1 MRFGPRSAEATKPFS
16 VGLFIASSMPNSTL
30 DARRIARRVGGTQTM
45 TQPIFKAAAAA
56 LLALLCAQ
64 APVHAQAYP
73 TRTIRIVIPFP
84 PGGTSDILARTLAQK
99 LTDEWGQQVIAEN
112 RPGAAGNVASE
123 HVAKSKPDGYTLLI
137 NTVGTHAIN
146 PAIYPN
152 LPFDPLKDFTLITN
166 LVNLPSLLIVHP
178 SVPAASTQELIALA
192 KKKPGALQYSSAGSG
207 SQPHLTAEMFR
218 NMAGVDLLHVPYK
231 GAGPQLLAV
240 ISGEVAV
247 TFATA
252 PAAVP
257 LVKNKQARAIAVT
270 SAERVPALPDVPTL
284 NEAAL
289 PGYVA
294 VGWNG
299 LVGPAGIPKPIVDK
313 IHDAVARI
321 YRMPDMRERLVNLA
335 AEPAISTQ
343 EE

>member
-1 MRFGPRSAEATKPFS
+1 M
-16 VGLFIASSMPNSTL
+16 V
-30 DARRIARRVGGTQTM
+30 RV
-45 TQPIFKAAAAA
+45 I
-56 LLALLCAQ
+56 LLALALVHVQAWAQ
-64 APVHAQAYP
+64 VFP
-73 TRTIRIVIPFP
+73 TKTVRIVIPFP

-99 LTDEWGQQVIAEN
+99 LTEEWGQQVIAEN
-112 RPGAAGNVASE
+112 RPGAAGNVACE
-123 HVAKSKPDGYTLLI
+123 FVARQRGDPHVLLI

-146 PAIYPN
+146 PAIYPT
-152 LPFDPLKDFTLITN
+152 LPFDPIKDFTLITN
-166 LVNLPSLLIVHP
+166 LVNLPTLLIVHP
-178 SVPAASTQELIALA
+178 SVQATTAQELIALA
-192 KKKPGALQYSSAGSG
+192 KAKPGALQYSSAGSG
-207 SQPHLTAEMFR
+207 SQPHLTAELFR
-218 NMAGVDLLHVPYK
+218 SMAGVELLHVPYK
-231 GAGPQLLAV
+231 GAGPQLLAL

-299 LVGPAGIPKPIVDK
+299 LAAPAGIPDSALKK
-313 IHDAVARI
+313 IHASVSKI
-321 YRMPDMRERLVNLA
+321 YRMPDMRERLVSLA
-335 AEPAISTQ
+335 AEPAISTP
-343 EE
+343 EEFTALVKSELGKWAKAVKDSGAKLE

>member
-1 MRFGPRSAEATKPFS
+1 MIRS
-16 VGLFIASSMPNSTL
+16 VV
-30 DARRIARRVGGTQTM
+30 RIV
-45 TQPIFKAAAAA
+45 
-56 LLALLCAQ
+56 LLAVLCLHGLAWPQ
-64 APVHAQAYP
+64 AFP
-73 TRTIRIVIPFP
+73 TRTVRIVIPFP

-99 LTDEWGQQVIAEN
+99 LTEEWGQQVIAEN
-112 RPGAAGNVASE
+112 RPGAAGNVACE
-123 HVAKSKPDGYTLLI
+123 FVAKQRGDPHTLLI

-146 PAIYPN
+146 PAIYPH

-166 LVNLPSLLIVHP
+166 LVNLPTLLIVHP
-178 SVPAASTQELIALA
+178 SVQATNAQELIALA
-192 KKKPGALQYSSAGSG
+192 KGKPGALQYSSAGSG
-207 SQPHLTAEMFR
+207 SQPHLTAEMFKS
-218 NMAGVDLLHVPYK
+218 MAGVDLLHVPYK
-231 GAGPQLLAV
+231 GAGPQLLAL

-257 LVKNKQARAIAVT
+257 LIKNKQARAIAVT
-270 SAERVPALPDVPTL
+270 SAERVVALPDVPTL

-313 IHDAVARI
+313 IHAAVAKI
-321 YRMPDMRERLVNLA
+321 YSLPDMRDRLISLA
-335 AEPAISTQ
+335 AEPAISTP
-343 EE
+343 EEFTALVKSELGKWAKAVKDSGAKLE

>member
-1 MRFGPRSAEATKPFS
+1 MTKS
-16 VGLFIASSMPNSTL
+16 VARALF
-30 DARRIARRVGGTQTM
+30 V
-45 TQPIFKAAAAA
+45 A
-56 LLALLCAQ
+56 LLF
-64 APVHAQAYP
+64 VHASTWSQAFP
-73 TRTIRIVIPFP
+73 TKTVRIVIPFP

-99 LTDEWGQQVIAEN
+99 LTEEWGQQVIAEN
-112 RPGAAGNVASE
+112 RPGAAGNVACE
-123 HVAKSKPDGYTLLI
+123 FVAKQKGDPHVLLI

-152 LPFDPLKDFTLITN
+152 LPFDPIKDFTLITN

-178 SVPAASTQELIALA
+178 SVQATNAQELIALA
-192 KKKPGALQYSSAGSG
+192 RSKPGALQYSSAGSG
-207 SQPHLTAEMFR
+207 SQPHLTAEMFKAL
-218 NMAGVDLLHVPYK
+218 AGVDVLHIPYK
-231 GAGPQLLAV
+231 GAGPQLLALV
-240 ISGEVAV
+240 SGEVSM

-270 SAERVPALPDVPTL
+270 TAQRVAALPDVPTL

-299 LVGPAGIPKPIVDK
+299 LVAPAGIPKAALDK
-313 IHDAVARI
+313 IHGAVSKI
-321 YRMPDMRERLVNLA
+321 YAMPDMRERLVSLA
-335 AEPAISTQ
+335 AEPAISTP
-343 EE
+343 EEFTALIKSELGKWAKAVKDSGAKLE

>member
-1 MRFGPRSAEATKPFS
+1 MTSF
-16 VGLFIASSMPNSTL
+16 V
-30 DARRIARRVGGTQTM
+30 RRIAG
-45 TQPIFKAAAAA
+45 A
-56 LLALLCAQ
+56 LMLALISGYAG
-64 APVHAQAYP
+64 AQAYP
-73 TRTIRIVIPFP
+73 SRTVRIIIPFP

-112 RPGAAGNVASE
+112 RPGAAGNIASE
-123 HVAKSKPDGYTLLI
+123 YVAKQRGDPHVLLI

-152 LPFDPLKDFTLITN
+152 LPFDPIKDFSLITN

-178 SVPAASTQELIALA
+178 SVPAMNAQELIALA
-192 KKKPGALQYSSAGSG
+192 KAKPGALQYSSAGSG
-207 SQPHLTAEMFR
+207 SQPHLTAEMFKT
-218 NMAGVDLLHVPYK
+218 MAGLDVLHVPYK
-231 GAGPQLLAV
+231 GAGPQLLAI
-240 ISGEVAV
+240 ISGEVTL

-257 LVKNKQARAIAVT
+257 LIKNKQARAIAVT

-284 NEAAL
+284 NESAL

-299 LVGPAGIPKPIVDK
+299 LVGPAGIPAGVLEK
-313 IHDAVARI
+313 IHSAVAKI
-321 YRMPDMRERLVNLA
+321 YQQPDMRERLISLA
-335 AEPAISTQ
+335 AEPAISTT
-343 EE
+343 EEFTALVKSEIVKWAKAVKESGAKLD

>member
-1 MRFGPRSAEATKPFS
+1 
-16 VGLFIASSMPNSTL
+16 V
-30 DARRIARRVGGTQTM
+30 
-45 TQPIFKAAAAA
+45 
-56 LLALLCAQ
+56 
-64 APVHAQAYP
+64 
-73 TRTIRIVIPFP
+73 RIVIPFP

-112 RPGAAGNVASE
+112 RPGAAGNVATE

-152 LPFDPLKDFTLITN
+152 LPFDPIKDFTLITN

-178 SVPAASTQELIALA
+178 SVQAMNPQELIALA
-192 KKKPGALQYSSAGSG
+192 RKRPGALQYSSAGSG
-207 SQPHLTAEMFR
+207 SQPHLTAEMFKT
-218 NMAGVDLLHVPYK
+218 MAGVDVLHVPYK
-231 GAGPQLLAV
+231 GAGPQLLAL
-240 ISGEVAV
+240 ISGEVTL

-257 LVKNKQARAIAVT
+257 LVKNNQARAIAVT
-270 SAERVPALPDVPTL
+270 TAERVAALPDVPTL

-299 LVGPAGIPKPIVDK
+299 LVGPAGIPAPVLQK
-313 IHDAVARI
+313 IHSAVAKA
-321 YRMPDMRERLVNLA
+321 YQQPDMRERLINLA
-335 AEPAISTQ
+335 AEPAISTT
-343 EE
+343 EEFTALVKSELVKWAKAVKDSGAKLD

>member
-1 MRFGPRSAEATKPFS
+1 MLRTTCR
-16 VGLFIASSMPNSTL
+16 
-30 DARRIARRVGGTQTM
+30 
-45 TQPIFKAAAAA
+45 AAIAA
-56 LLALLCAQ
+56 LSLLWVQTPA
-64 APVHAQAYP
+64 HAQAYP
-73 TRTIRIVIPFP
+73 SKTVRIIIPFP

-99 LTDEWGQQVIAEN
+99 LTEEWGQQVIAEN
-112 RPGAAGNVASE
+112 RPGAAGNLASE
-123 HVAKSKPDGYTLLI
+123 YVAKQKGDPHVLLI

-152 LPFDPLKDFTLITN
+152 LPFDPVKDFTLITN

-178 SVPAASTQELIALA
+178 SVPATTAQELIALA
-192 KKKPGALQYSSAGSG
+192 KKRPGALQYSSAGSG
-207 SQPHLTAEMFR
+207 SQPHLTAEMFKT
-218 NMAGVDLLHVPYK
+218 MAAVDVLHVPYK
-231 GAGPQLLAV
+231 GAGPQLLAIV
-240 ISGEVAV
+240 SGEVTM

-270 SAERVPALPDVPTL
+270 SAERVAALPDVPTL

-299 LVGPAGIPKPIVDK
+299 LVAPAAIPGAALEK
-313 IHDAVARI
+313 IHSTVAKV
-321 YRMPDMRERLVNLA
+321 YRQPDMRERLVSLA
-335 AEPAISTQ
+335 AEPAISTP
-343 EE
+343 EEFTALIKSELVKWAKAVKDSGAKLE

>member
-1 MRFGPRSAEATKPFS
+1 MATVVRLVASA
-16 VGLFIASSMPNSTL
+16 LFFALVSGY
-30 DARRIARRVGGTQTM
+30 AGAQT
-45 TQPIFKAAAAA
+45 
-56 LLALLCAQ
+56 
-64 APVHAQAYP
+64 YP
-73 TRTIRIVIPFP
+73 SRTVRIVIPFP
-84 PGGTSDILARTLAQK
+84 PGGTSDILARTLAEK
-99 LTDEWGQQVIAEN
+99 LTVEWGHQVIAEN

-123 HVAKSKPDGYTLLI
+123 YVAKQKGDPHVLLI

-152 LPFDPLKDFTLITN
+152 LPFDPIKDFTLITN

-178 SVPAASTQELIALA
+178 SVPATNAQELIALVRQ
-192 KKKPGALQYSSAGSG
+192 KPGALHYSSAGSG
-207 SQPHLTAEMFR
+207 SQPHLTAEMFKA
-218 NMAGVDLLHVPYK
+218 MAGVDVVHVPYK
-231 GAGPQLLAV
+231 GAGPQLLAL
-240 ISGEVAV
+240 IAGEVQL

-270 SAERVPALPDVPTL
+270 SAERVSALPDVPTL

-299 LVGPAGIPKPIVDK
+299 LVAPAGLSPAVVQK
-313 IHDAVARI
+313 IHDAVAKI
-321 YRMPDMRERLVNLA
+321 YAMPDMRERLVSLA
-335 AEPAISTQ
+335 AEPAICTPAEFEALIKGELVKWAKAVKDSGAKL
-343 EE
+343 E

>member
-1 MRFGPRSAEATKPFS
+1 M
-16 VGLFIASSMPNSTL
+16 LDSMF
-30 DARRIARRVGGTQTM
+30 R
-45 TQPIFKAAAAA
+45 AAVALACA
-56 LLALLCAQ
+56 LLWLPGTAC
-64 APVHAQAYP
+64 AQAYP
-73 TRTIRIVIPFP
+73 SRTVRIVIPFP

-152 LPFDPLKDFTLITN
+152 LPFNPVKDFTLITN

-178 SVPAASTQELIALA
+178 SVPATSAQELIALA
-192 KKKPGALQYSSAGSG
+192 KARPGALQYSSAGSG
-207 SQPHLTAEMFR
+207 SQPHLTAEMFKT
-218 NMAGVDLLHVPYK
+218 MAGVDVLHVPYK
-231 GAGPQLLAV
+231 GAGPQLLAI
-240 ISGEVAV
+240 ISGEVTL

-270 SAERVPALPDVPTL
+270 SAERVAALPDVPTL
-284 NEAAL
+284 NESAL

-299 LVGPAGIPKPIVDK
+299 LVGPAAIPAPVLEK
-313 IHDAVARI
+313 IHAAVAKI
-321 YRMPDMRERLVNLA
+321 YQQPDMRERLISLA
-335 AEPAISTQ
+335 AEPAISTT
-343 EE
+343 EEFTALVKSEIVKWAKAVKDSGAKLD